1 MSEDA
6 DDRRGDDRHEDGDRT
21 SDRVGDRTGGRAGD
35 PAGGRTSSASSLPD
49 ELRALGRG
57 IRVPDVDGDSMAE
70 RVLARILAE
79 HVPVPVAEP
88 PGRWARARAWARRR
102 WRALAAALSGLLV
115 ILVLTPPVRA
125 AMADWFGFGGVAAR
139 VDPTASRTG
148 SPGGAPECTDGA
160 GPLSVLEAAARA
172 GFDPLL
178 PSALGTPA
186 GASVSA
192 DRRVLSVC
200 WHPSDGRTIRIDEF
214 RATPAPLFYKTIRV
228 PWELTRVHGDE
239 SALWFGEPHELR
251 MLLQDEAGRP
261 YVPVVR
267 AAGPTL
273 VWRARGELTLRL
285 EGVPSMSRA
294 KGIADSTP

>member
-6 DDRRGDDRHEDGDRT
+6 DDRRKDGGHPDGRP
-21 SDRVGDRTGGRAGD
+21 GG
-35 PAGGRTSSASSLPD
+35 TSLPE

-57 IRVPDVDGDSMAE
+57 IRVPDVDGESMAE

-125 AMADWFGFGGVAAR
+125 AVADWFGFGGVAAR
-139 VDPTASRTG
+139 VDPTATRAG
-148 SPGGAPECTDGA
+148 SPGGGAPECTGGT

-178 PSALGTPA
+178 PSALGRPA

-192 DRRVLSVC
+192 DHRILSVC
-200 WHPSDGRTIRIDEF
+200 WHPDGGRTIRIDEF
-214 RATPAPLFYKTIRV
+214 RATPAPLFYKTIHV
-228 PWELTRVHGDE
+228 PWESARVHGDD
-239 SALWFGEPHELR
+239 SALWFAEPHELR
-251 MLLQDEAGRP
+251 MLLQDEEGKP
-261 YVPVVR
+261 YEPVVR
-267 AAGPTL
+267 TAGPTL
-273 VWRARGELTLRL
+273 VWQKHGELTLRL
-285 EGVPSMSRA
+285 EGEPSKSRA
-294 KGIADSTP
+294 QEIANSTP

>member
-1 MSEDA
+1 MSEGA
-6 DDRRGDDRHEDGDRT
+6 DDRRENSRRENNR
-21 SDRVGDRTGGRAGD
+21 REEGG
-35 PAGGRTSSASSLPD
+35 PAGGTSLPE

-57 IRVPDVDGDSMAE
+57 IRVPDVDGESMAE

-125 AMADWFGFGGVAAR
+125 AVADWFGFGGVAAR
-139 VDPTASRTG
+139 VDPMASGAG
-148 SPGGAPECTDGA
+148 SPGGGAPECTDGT

-178 PSALGTPA
+178 PSALGKPA

-192 DRRVLSVC
+192 DRRILSVC
-200 WHPSDGRTIRIDEF
+200 WHPDGGRTIRIDEF
-214 RATPAPLFYKTIRV
+214 RATPSPLFYKTIQV
-228 PWELTRVHGDE
+228 PWESARVHGED

-251 MLLQDEAGRP
+251 MLLQDAEGRP
-261 YVPVVR
+261 YAPVVR
-267 AAGPTL
+267 TAGPTL
-273 VWRARGELTLRL
+273 VWQKHGELTLRL
-285 EGVPSMSRA
+285 EGVPSKSRA
-294 KGIADSTP
+294 QEIADSTP

>member
-6 DDRRGDDRHEDGDRT
+6 DDRREAGDT
-21 SDRVGDRTGGRAGD
+21 PGRA
-35 PAGGRTSSASSLPD
+35 SLPE

-57 IRVPDVDGDSMAE
+57 IRVPDVDGESMAE

-125 AMADWFGFGGVAAR
+125 AVADWFGFGGVAAR
-139 VDPTASRTG
+139 VDPTATRAG
-148 SPGGAPECTDGA
+148 APGGGAPECADGA

-178 PSALGTPA
+178 PSALGEPA

-192 DRRVLSVC
+192 DRRILSVC
-200 WHPSDGRTIRIDEF
+200 WHPDGGRTIRVDEF
-214 RATPAPLFYKTIRV
+214 RATPAPLFYKTIHV
-228 PWELTRVHGDE
+228 PWESARVHGDD

-251 MLLQDEAGRP
+251 MLLQDEEGRP
-261 YVPVVR
+261 YEPVVR
-267 AAGPTL
+267 TSGPTL

-285 EGVPSMSRA
+285 EGVSSKSRA
-294 KGIADSTP
+294 QEIANSTP